1 MPALSWAAEGSWGGG
16 TPSSGAP
23 WRADAIVEEVRVPL
37 TISPRRERRGSLALA
52 MLALFGLV
60 IPAGVLAA
68 KPPPPP
74 AVNLQILNVSDWHA
88 NLDPV
93 GTLGGAW
100 NISARWQADR
110 AAHVGPTLTLTAG
123 DDIGA
128 SPPLS
133 SFFNE
138 EPSIQ
143 AQRMMGIQVNTFG
156 NHNFDRGVAHLQQ
169 MINLAAA
176 PSTGT
181 TGANPGQPFQ
191 YVASNLKNLAA
202 NLTGVDPIAYVS
214 YGKLKVAVL
223 GIVNEE
229 APSLVTPGNFGTIAI
244 TDGVAA
250 TIKYATIA
258 RKAGA
263 NAVIVI
269 THKGFQS
276 LTPTQTGPLVDFA
289 SALPAGLV
297 DVVIGD
303 HTNIQGQGTAPNGVL
318 YHENLSFG
326 NGYAKTVLNVQP
338 GKGGTVNSKVA
349 TFVSPPAGGAL
360 SSNNT
365 QCGALAFCDQAIVDM
380 LVPYRVLLAQALDGV
395 IGTTTEPFDR
405 SGNNER
411 RKEVPL
417 GDLVADGI
425 ADLYDVQI
433 GYMTGGGLRTQF
445 PACAYQPVDHTLN
458 RANWAAGHGS
468 IVACPGYASTA
479 PYDVVIGDVYS
490 VLPFGNNIL
499 TRSVTGI
506 QLWQALENGVSKCGN
521 PLLDVDPVTC
531 QGRFPQVSGIKFTFD
546 VGNLTGCAGTEGVP
560 GATWACVPSRVC
572 TLTLANGDPIAYDS
586 TTYTMAITDF
596 TNAGGDSYY
605 MLADGQGATRD
616 RDANAFLAYVQQLGG
631 VLDPTSYPLDRI
643 TQATC

>member
-1 MPALSWAAEGSWGGG
+1 MPVS
-16 TPSSGAP
+16 
-23 WRADAIVEEVRVPL
+23 D
-37 TISPRRERRGSLALA
+37 SPRASRRGSLAIALF
-52 MLALFGLV
+52 ALFGLI
-60 IPAGVLAA
+60 IPAGVFAA

-74 AVNLQILNVSDWHA
+74 PVNLQILNVSDWHA

-93 GTLGGAW
+93 GTIGGAW
-100 NISARWQADR
+100 NISARWAADR

-123 DDIGA
+123 DDFGA

-143 AQRMMGIQVNTFG
+143 AQRLMGIQVNTFG
-156 NHNFDRGVAHLQQ
+156 NHNFDKGVAHLQQ
-169 MINLAAA
+169 MVDLAAA

-181 TGANPGQPFQ
+181 SGAHPGQPFR
-191 YVASNLKNLAA
+191 YVATNLQNLAA
-202 NLTGVDPIAYVS
+202 NLTRVDPVAYFT
-214 YGKLKVAVL
+214 YDKLKVAVL

-229 APSLVTPGNFGTIAI
+229 APTLVTPGNFGTLTI

-250 TIKYATIA
+250 ATKYATVA

-263 NAVIVI
+263 NVVIVI
-269 THKGFQS
+269 THKGFQT

-303 HTNIQGQGTAPNGVL
+303 HTNVEGKGTAPNGVL

-326 NGYAKTVLNVQP
+326 NGYAKTLLNVQP
-338 GKGGTVNSKVA
+338 GKGGTVNSKSA
-349 TFVSPPAGGAL
+349 TFVSPGPAGAL

-365 QCGALAFCDQAIVDM
+365 SCGSLTFCDQNIVDM
-380 LVPYRVLLAQALDGV
+380 LVPYRVALAAALDGV
-395 IGTTTEPFDR
+395 IATTTLPFDR
-405 SGNNER
+405 GNNVER

-417 GDLVADGI
+417 GDLIADGI
-425 ADLYDVQI
+425 ADIYDVQI
-433 GYMTGGGLRTQF
+433 GFMTGGGIRSQF
-445 PACAYQPVDHTLN
+445 PACAYQPVDHTLD
-458 RANWAAGHGS
+458 RANWNASHTS
-468 IVACPGYASTA
+468 VVACPGYNSTA

-506 QLWQALENGVSKCGN
+506 QLWQALENGVSKCPN
-521 PLLDVDPVTC
+521 PLTDVDPVTC

-546 VGNLTGCAGTEGVP
+546 VGNATGCAGTEVNP

-572 TLTLANGDPIAYDS
+572 TVTLANGTPIAYDS

-596 TNAGGDSYY
+596 TNAGGDSYF

-631 VLDPTSYPLDRI
+631 VLDPTIYPLDRI